1 MDVGLRACKCYDEL
15 LSIMLLQI
23 ITHQEFI
30 MSDLLM
36 VHMAAGGVRSKSK
49 KNECKCLH
57 AYRGWSYYGYLFN
70 IIPED
75 HCGHSHTQ
83 RGGVWRRPAGY
94 CVVFLHVIWIWHGFL
109 LIHSTKCQWYLKE
122 LAHREA
128 SKLSQLRGHLC
139 EYKSVD
145 PTCAYTGSFWCMNLC
160 IRACSDGHF
169 SMKRGKL
176 HIFSRLFGS
185 LFTNCK
191 V

>member
-1 MDVGLRACKCYDEL
+1 MFLDVGLRVCKCYDEL

-75 HCGHSHTQ
+75 HCRPQSHTE
-83 RGGVWRRPAGY
+83 RG
-94 CVVFLHVIWIWHGFL
+94 CVAAACWL
-109 LIHSTKCQWYLKE
+109 L
-122 LAHREA
+122 R
-128 SKLSQLRGHLC
+128 
-139 EYKSVD
+139 
-145 PTCAYTGSFWCMNLC
+145 
-160 IRACSDGHF
+160 
-169 SMKRGKL
+169 
-176 HIFSRLFGS
+176 S
-185 LFTNCK
+185 LFACHLDLTWVLINPLYKMSVISKGTCT
-191 V
+191 